1 MLLATRI
8 EQIYLKLVK
17 GYPQNGKW
25 RFTNGAGQFF
35 AAMADADFLH
45 DFDKRQSNKVLRVE
59 MKVTQRLTADNYLQN
74 ECVVLKVLAH
84 GKSLAFGTQF

>member
-1 MLLATRI
+1 MLLAIRI

-17 GYPQNGKW
+17 GYPKNGKW

-45 DFDKRQSNKVLRVE
+45 DFDKRQSNEVLKAE
-59 MKVTQRLTADNYLQN
+59 MKVTQRLPADDRPP
-74 ECVVLKVLAH
+74 E
-84 GKSLAFGTQF
+84 